1 MYADDVAFMTLW
13 EHITTDVEIGER
25 LVLGEVVL
33 EVTDISAGVITVK
46 SNRDYTFQ
54 ENEKIRLA
62 RDGFDYLPY
71 LVGNIDKAFKFLAQ
85 CGVNNIDYVA
95 VPVERE
101 DDITRVR
108 NRFAFYNHDIKSID
122 ALNEVELCNF
132 EPFYEGLIAKIGSE
146 AGIDN
151 FEEILRKLNNDKD
164 AIMIDRTN
172 LALELTDK
180 EKLDTATTHFIE

>member
-13 EHITTDVEIGER
+13 EHITTDVEIGVR
-25 LVLGEVVL
+25 LLLGEVVL

-85 CGVNNIDYVA
+85 CGVSNIDYVA
-95 VPVERE
+95 VPVEHE

-108 NRFAFYNHDIKSID
+108 NRFAFYKHDIKAID

-132 EPFYEGLIAKIGSE
+132 EPLYEGLIAKIGSE

-151 FEEILRKLNNDKD
+151 FEEILRNLNIDKD

-180 EKLDTATTHFIE
+180 EKIDTATTHFIE